1 MNAKGCQTDA
11 TSCHAVCEPLPQ
23 PPRPLNSRHINRD
36 AVKYQTI
43 MEQRKKEQDVL
54 VVKDEQTGEIGVVA
68 GLKRDGTPN
77 MRAAKPEHE
86 REFLRFDRHGDV
98 LDNFF
103 SNFFRQCKD
112 PKRFSFYRVTA
123 EGIENVLTVM
133 KEMLKKPDEY
143 KEVLDAHRVDTTK
156 YEQQAEQMRQETPD
170 AAEKGQEPDS
180 ESQSTETERQQ
191 AQPQQTPAEEGYK
204 PIDDSRLDRAEV
216 AERWGIDLAALEQS
230 GDLERMRNYGKSRL
244 IDCNPEIGGI
254 RVAMQAR
261 LSLRENSDGTV
272 SLVPHPIRRAPN
284 YDEYLN
290 VKFTAEDRDNLKK
303 TGNLGRVAEVVD
315 PATGELLPSFISIDR
330 VTNETVSVPVR
341 DINIPQEVL
350 SAALDDKQQ
359 AALARGE
366 GVYVEGMTSKNNGK
380 VFNATIQINADRR
393 GLDFHF
399 GERKEAQRQER
410 TQTTG
415 GEKQEQPRKLR
426 IGSTLLQRPVTDE
439 IKKGWEQNK
448 WVYMEGLI
456 DRKGKPFNAYVR
468 PNHERGKYDFSRK
481 RPEEGQIHEIK
492 PDNASRTQVAVNSE
506 GKTDEATKHV
516 GEPLQRGQA
525 APVNEEQQRRQ
536 QNANRPRMKM

>member
-1 MNAKGCQTDA
+1 
-11 TSCHAVCEPLPQ
+11 
-23 PPRPLNSRHINRD
+23 
-36 AVKYQTI
+36 

-123 EGIENVLTVM
+123 ESIENVLTVM
-133 KEMLKKPDEY
+133 REMLKKPDEY
-143 KEVLDAHRVDTTK
+143 KEVLDAHRVDTSK

-170 AAEKGQEPDS
+170 AAEKGLEPDS
-180 ESQSTETERQQ
+180 ESQSTEMERQQ

-244 IDCNPEIGGI
+244 IDCNPEIGGV

-350 SAALDDKQQ
+350 GAALDDKQQ
-359 AALARGE
+359 AALAKGE

-393 GLDFHF
+393 GWIFISARGKKRSVRNGHRRRAAKNRSNRASCVSEAPCSKDLLPTKS
-399 GERKEAQRQER
+399 RKAGNKTNGSIWRGLSTGRESRSMPTCAP
-410 TQTTG
+410 TTSAANTIS
-415 GEKQEQPRKLR
+415 PA
-426 IGSTLLQRPVTDE
+426 
-439 IKKGWEQNK
+439 N
-448 WVYMEGLI
+448 
-456 DRKGKPFNAYVR
+456 DRK
-468 PNHERGKYDFSRK
+468 RGKSMK
-481 RPEEGQIHEIK
+481 SNPTT
-492 PDNASRTQVAVNSE
+492 PPA
-506 GKTDEATKHV
+506 
-516 GEPLQRGQA
+516 
-525 APVNEEQQRRQ
+525 RR
-536 QNANRPRMKM
+536 

>member
-1 MNAKGCQTDA
+1 
-11 TSCHAVCEPLPQ
+11 
-23 PPRPLNSRHINRD
+23 
-36 AVKYQTI
+36 
-43 MEQRKKEQDVL
+43 MEQKKKEQDVL
-54 VVKDEQTGEIGVVA
+54 VVRDEQTGEIGVVA

-77 MRAAKPEHE
+77 MKAARAEHAQD
-86 REFLRFDRHGDV
+86 FLRFDRHGDV

-103 SNFFRQCKD
+103 ANFFRQCTN
-112 PKRFSFYRVTA
+112 PKRFAFYRVTA
-123 EGIENVLTVM
+123 EGIENVLAVM
-133 KEMLKKPDEY
+133 KEMLKKPNEY
-143 KEVLDAHRVDTTK
+143 RDVLAAHRVDTTK

-170 AAEKGQEPDS
+170 AAEKRQEPDS
-180 ESQSTETERQQ
+180 ESQTAETGQQQTE
-191 AQPQQTPAEEGYK
+191 PQQTPADEGYK

-254 RVAMQAR
+254 RVPMQAR
-261 LSLRENSDGTV
+261 LSLRENPDGTV

-284 YDEYLN
+284 LDEYLN
-290 VKFTAEDRDNLKK
+290 VKFTPEDQENLKK
-303 TGNLGRVAEVVD
+303 TGNLGRVVEVAD
-315 PATGELLPSFISIDR
+315 PATGELLPSFVSIDR
-330 VTNETVSVPVR
+330 ITNETVSVPVR

-350 SAALDDKQQ
+350 GAVLDDKQQ

-399 GERKEAQRQER
+399 GERKQRQRQEQ
-410 TQTTG
+410 TQATD
-415 GEKQEQPRKLR
+415 GEKQEKPRKLR

-516 GEPLQRGQA
+516 GEPLQRGQT
-525 APVNEEQQRRQ
+525 APANEEQQRRQ